1 MKRLFV
7 CLALLWALP
16 AQAQSPETN
25 NAPLAL
31 EADDAAIDARLESLY
46 GEIEGLSGVEV
57 RVQSGVVTLSG
68 QAGAPEA
75 ALHAENLARRLEGVV
90 DVSNNVEVSA
100 DISERAQPALARLT
114 DFYETAARDWPVWL
128 AALAVFAAFWLL
140 AVVLSRSRFVFDRLT
155 PNPFVA
161 DLLRRA
167 IGWAL
172 ILAGLIAALDLAGAA
187 GMMSA
192 VIGAAGVAGLAI
204 GFALKDTVANYI
216 ASTLLTLRRPFEA
229 NDIVRIGDQEG
240 TVARLTPRSTILIT
254 TDGNHVS
261 IPNGTVIQSVIVNF
275 TRRPQRRFSFEVGI
289 GAADDAGKA
298 CRITRD
304 AIIATQ
310 GVIADPAPACIVKAF
325 GNYNLIL
332 EASGW
337 VDQRASSF
345 LSVRGL
351 AIAAVRDALLAQGI
365 DLPDPIVQVRQLGEA
380 APAEAQPPQTATTDL
395 QDMAEQQPE
404 SEAAEQAAR
413 EAEEG
418 ENLMKKAA
426 PE

>member
-1 MKRLFV
+1 
-7 CLALLWALP
+7 
-16 AQAQSPETN
+16 
-25 NAPLAL
+25 
-31 EADDAAIDARLESLY
+31 
-46 GEIEGLSGVEV
+46 
-57 RVQSGVVTLSG
+57 G
-68 QAGAPEA
+68 Q
-75 ALHAENLARRLEGVV
+75 
-90 DVSNNVEVSA
+90 
-100 DISERAQPALARLT
+100 
-114 DFYETAARDWPVWL
+114 
-128 AALAVFAAFWLL
+128 
-140 AVVLSRSRFVFDRLT
+140 
-155 PNPFVA
+155 
-161 DLLRRA
+161 
-167 IGWAL
+167 
-172 ILAGLIAALDLAGAA
+172 
-187 GMMSA
+187 
-192 VIGAAGVAGLAI
+192 AGVAGLAI

-261 IPNGTVIQSVIVNF
+261 VPNGTVIQSVIVNF

-298 CRITRD
+298 CRVTRD
-304 AIIATQ
+304 AIVATQ

-380 APAEAQPPQTATTDL
+380 APAEAAAPKTARTDL